1 MPHFVN
7 RAMTQ
12 QPKSIPTQ
20 VTLPPNVD
28 YYHLRREGIAQ
39 AQALS
44 GDLWTDYNEHDPGV
58 TILEQLC
65 YALTELGYKTN
76 YDIEVFL
83 RAHLKEAG
91 KHAFFPA
98 HEIFPAHPTSFMDW
112 RKLILYHVPAV
123 KNAWI
128 LPDNENLYNVRGLYR
143 VQLQLNDVQADKAS
157 ALRAEVLALL
167 NAHRN
172 VCEDVSSIEILA
184 ANVLHIEATIVI
196 GATAMGE
203 EVLAQVAHRLQQFVN
218 PSIRRYSL
226 AELQAQGHPLHEIF
240 DGPVPHQGFIL
251 DEDLRPLVT
260 EIYTSRLTKIILGID
275 GVAAVPVLK
284 VYKDGELVEGDL
296 IQMDERKFPIL
307 EVPLME
313 SDTPAIQLLQN
324 GQPYEIDFSTANHI
338 FTTLD
343 SSTQSSFAGDTRVT
357 YSYRTP
363 ELPLSA
369 FAEYYSIQHQFPAVY
384 GIGDL
389 GVSPRAEVK
398 RHAQAKQLKAYL
410 FVFEQH
416 MANYLVQLSKVQD
429 LFSLDEQVD
438 KSYFFQVM
446 DSIPRW
452 QELVQYPEQLY
463 NELERIHKRYD
474 NFEERRAKFIDHLLA
489 RFNEYIDTAQLM
501 TIYKTVLPKPHLAK
515 AEQEIL
521 NNKLQL
527 LRDYVTLGR
536 TRGKAWDYTQPLS
549 PDNVAGLV
557 MRLRLLL
564 NIRPKGLSLA
574 DVITDSQLHVQP
586 LENTTPTAESINLQE
601 REIHYETI
609 GTSEER
615 LQFFSEQDSILEE
628 VLTQGIFKRNY
639 EVYEQEAHYTV
650 LFKFG
655 RNKRLEL
662 YQSDNID
669 ACKAMIERTIDYL
682 HQLNKDSEGFHL
694 VEHHLLRPHAKPLY
708 GLRLV
713 DEDNLP
719 LLEQYAFKTIE
730 EQELIAENID
740 KIGRTVSHYRIEKIN
755 GEYWVMLYNPKDE
768 RTSKDT
774 LDPIAQSPQAFPTA
788 QAAEEAAL
796 RIIDFLTSS
805 YNSGTD
811 ILSLVQFPSAEKRPY
826 FVPNAFY
833 SFQVS
838 VVLPRWCNRFKNEGF
853 RRILTHALQDN
864 LPAHITLYEHWLSY
878 EAMLELETCYFNWA
892 EILRTQSQDIDLLDT
907 AAYVVSHLL
916 YYFMQ
921 PDPALRQAID
931 DAKAELG
938 W

>member
-1 MPHFVN
+1 MS
-7 RAMTQ
+7 Q

-20 VTLPPNVD
+20 MTLPPNMD

-112 RKLILYHVPAV
+112 RKLILYHVPDV

-128 LPDNENLYNVRGLYR
+128 VPDNENLYNVRGLYR
-143 VQLQLNDVQADKAS
+143 VQLQLTDVQVEKA
-157 ALRAEVLALL
+157 AAVRAQVHDLL

-172 VCEDVSSIEILA
+172 LCEDVSGIEVLA
-184 ANVLHIEATIVI
+184 ANVLRIEATIVI

-226 AELQAQGHPLHEIF
+226 AELQAQSIALHELF
-240 DGPVPHQGFIL
+240 DGPPPRQGFIL

-275 GVAAVPVLK
+275 GVAAVPTLR
-284 VYKDGELVEGDL
+284 VYKDDELVEGDL

-307 EVPLME
+307 EVELAD
-313 SDTPAIQLLQN
+313 SDAPAIQLLQN
-324 GQPYEIDFSTANHI
+324 GQPYEVDYSTTNHI

-343 SSTQSSFAGDTRVT
+343 SATQSSFAGDTRVPYT
-357 YSYRTP
+357 FSTP
-363 ELPLSA
+363 DLPLSA
-369 FAEYYSIQHQFPAVY
+369 FAEYHSIQHQFPAVY

-389 GVSPRAEVK
+389 GVSPRAEIK
-398 RHAQAKQLKAYL
+398 RHAQARQLKAYL

-416 MANYLVQLSKVQD
+416 MANYLLQLSKVQD
-429 LFSLDEQVD
+429 LFSLDEQLD
-438 KSYFFQVM
+438 RSYFFQVM
-446 DSIPRW
+446 DSIPRC
-452 QELVQYPEQLY
+452 QELVRNPDGLY
-463 NELERIHKRYD
+463 DDLMRIHQRYD

-489 RFNEYIDTAQLM
+489 RFNEYIDTAQLL

-521 NNKLQL
+521 NNKLHL
-527 LRDYVTLGR
+527 LRDYVALGR
-536 TRGKAWDYTQPLS
+536 ERGKAWDYTQPLTR
-549 PDNVAGLV
+549 DNVAGIV
-557 MRLRLLL
+557 HRLRLLL
-564 NIRPKGLSLA
+564 NLRPVGRSMA
-574 DVITDSQLHVQP
+574 AVITDSQLQVLP
-586 LENTTPTAESINLQE
+586 LEGDAPTAQSINLQE

-609 GTSEER
+609 GMSEER

-628 VLTQGIFKRNY
+628 VLTQGLFKRNY
-639 EVYEQEAHYTV
+639 ELYEQEAHFTV

-662 YQSDNID
+662 YQSDSID

-682 HQLNKDSEGFHL
+682 HQLNKDSEGLHL
-694 VEHHLLRPHAKPLY
+694 IEHHLLRPHAKPLY

-719 LLEQYAFKTIE
+719 LLEQHAFKTIE

-740 KIGRTVSHYRIEKIN
+740 KIGRTVGHYRIEKIN
-755 GEYWVMLYNPKDE
+755 GEYWVMLYNPQDE

-774 LDPIAQSPQAFPTA
+774 LEPIAQSPQAYPTA
-788 QAAEEAAL
+788 QAAEQAAL
-796 RIIDFLTSS
+796 RVIDFLTSS

-838 VVLPRWCNRFKNEGF
+838 AVFPRWCNRFKNEGF
-853 RRILTHALQDN
+853 RQMLTRTLQEN

-892 EILRTQSQDIDLLDT
+892 EVLRTAPHNIDLLDT

-916 YYFMQ
+916 YFFMQ